1 MDEAQI
7 LGSRIKDLENWFEGH
22 RGMYDGLKRDE
33 LRTLYVTAGAE
44 AKGFQQSDIILANQ
58 FNDEKTLLVLSASS
72 TDSSGVA
79 SVDRLQQ
86 IALRF
91 PQFQY
96 VRAASLTRAADL
108 LAERGQVKVALALY
122 LQAISGPTKYG
133 ELAKSKYL
141 KLKRRDVNKLGRAY
155 LGKKQ

>member
-7 LGSRIKDLENWFEGH
+7 LGSRIKDLENWFERH
-22 RGMYDGLKRDE
+22 RGMYDGLRRDE
-33 LRTLYVTAGAE
+33 LRTLYITAGDE
-44 AKGFQQSDIILANQ
+44 TKGIQQSDIILANQ

-72 TDSSGVA
+72 TDSSGVV

-86 IALRF
+86 IASRF

-122 LQAISGPTKYG
+122 RQAISGPTKYS
-133 ELAKSKYL
+133 ESARSKYL
-141 KLKRRDVNKLGRAY
+141 KLKRTDVSKLGRAY
-155 LGKKQ
+155 LGKK